1 MTVTTDLAKVLAAVQ
16 KFYRERRL
24 ITRGKKFP
32 ATVEFIKDGTVYGK
46 TNGGKDYQQNL
57 AVL

>member
-1 MTVTTDLAKVLAAVQ
+1 MTNTTNLVAVLVAVQ

-32 ATVEFIKDGTVYGK
+32 ATVEFIKDGTVFGK
-46 TNGGKDYQQNL
+46 TNGGQDYQQNL